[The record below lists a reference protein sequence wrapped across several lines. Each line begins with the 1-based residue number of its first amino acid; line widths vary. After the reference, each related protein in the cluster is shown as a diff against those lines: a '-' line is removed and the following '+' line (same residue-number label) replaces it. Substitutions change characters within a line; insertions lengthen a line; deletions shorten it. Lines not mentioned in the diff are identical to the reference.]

1 VRLEFLGTG
10 GAFATPRP
18 GCRCAVCV
26 EARERGTPYA
36 RSGPSLFVHGADLL
50 VDTPEECRDQLNR
63 AGIERVRACV
73 YSHWHPDHVMGR
85 RVFESLNFPARVW
98 PRPPAPATD
107 VYLPA
112 QVARDFAT
120 WLGGREHLRFLEE
133 RLGVVRVHEV
143 PDGDEIRLESLGIRP
158 FRLAEDYVYAFVLD
172 DAAARVLV
180 VMDELHGWMPPSDL
194 GRFDV
199 AVLPMGVCEHDPFT
213 GGRRVHPDHPVL
225 RAEATFADTLGVVR
239 ALDAERVY
247 LAHVEEPDRLG
258 YDDLRRLERVL
269 AERDGI
275 ELTFAYDGLL
285 VEASPG
291 GGDDRK

>member
-18 GCRCAVCV
+18 GCGCPVCV
-26 EARERGTPYA
+26 EARARGAPYA
-36 RSGPSLFVHGADLL
+36 RTGPSLFLHGPDVLI
-50 VDTPEECRDQLNR
+50 DTPEESREQLNR
-63 AGIERVRACV
+63 AGIGSVRACL

-107 VYLPA
+107 VYLPE
-112 QVARDFAT
+112 QVALDFGL

-143 PDGDEIRLESLGIRP
+143 PDGTEIQLDGLAVRP
-158 FRLAEDYVYAFVLD
+158 FRMAVDYVYGFVLED
-172 DAAARVLV
+172 GGARALV
-180 VMDELHGWMPPSDL
+180 VMDELHAWTPPAGL

-213 GGRRVHPDHPVL
+213 GDRRVHPEHPVL
-225 RAEATFADTLGVVR
+225 RVEATFAETLEVVR

-247 LAHVEEPDRLG
+247 LAHVEEPDRLS
-258 YDDLRRLERVL
+258 YDDLRRLESVL

-275 ELTFAYDGLL
+275 ELTFAYDGLI
-285 VEASPG
+285 VEA
-291 GGDDRK
+291 